1 MVNIGDT
8 VLVTIRSFEAT
19 LALFENNRS
28 YLQQRL
34 QTAGFRVLSIDDS
47 GLSWTGSYGD
57 LLVAVQPLTSAY
69 ALPEDIGSIV
79 RGAAETAGYGGLGN
93 PPELVSAQVV
103 AVANANGQGGPQ
115 TSNEYENN
123 LRRGL
128 VGPGPAN
135 PNGGDDWLVWA
146 AVGTI
151 AAIALVSLMRR

>member
-1 MVNIGDT
+1 MVNVGDT
-8 VLVTIRSFEAT
+8 VLVTIRSFEAAV
-19 LALFENNRS
+19 ALFENNRS

-93 PPELVSAQVV
+93 RPELVSAQVV
-103 AVANANGQGGPQ
+103 AFANPNGQDGPQ
-115 TSNEYENN
+115 TSTEYENN
-123 LRRGL
+123 LRRGP
-128 VGPGPAN
+128 VGPGPSN
-135 PNGGDDWLVWA
+135 PDGNSDWLIW
-146 AVGTI
+146 AVG
-151 AAIALVSLMRR
+151 AVAVVALISTLRR